1 MVSVWAT
8 TNKLVLGQVK
18 VHEKS
23 HEITA
28 IPELLKVLEL
38 AGCIVRIDAIGC
50 HKDIVKLITQENADY
65 VITLKKNQ
73 GNLYESV
80 EQLFKSGI
88 STGFPEL
95 QHSTYKPEAI
105 GHGRHG
111 IRNYVMLPGM
121 GFQLDPDS
129 VWSNLK
135 SVGMVEPIG
144 QVDDKTTVET
154 RYFISS
160 LESNVEQLAN
170 SVRSH
175 WAIENSLH
183 WVLDVALKQD
193 DYRIRK
199 DNAPQNFAVMRQ
211 IAVDLLG
218 KENPVKRGIKNKQFL
233 AAMDNN
239 S

>member
-8 TNKLVLGQVK
+8 TNRLVLGQVK

-23 HEITA
+23 NEITA

-88 STGFPEL
+88 STGFQEL
-95 QHSTYKPEAI
+95 QHSTYKPEET
-105 GHGRHG
+105 GHGLHE
-111 IRNYVMLPGM
+111 IRNF

-154 RYFISS
+154 LCFISS
-160 LESNVEQLAN
+160 LELNTEQLAN
-170 SVRSH
+170 SACSH
-175 WAIENSLH
+175 WAIENSLR

-193 DYRIRK
+193 DCRIRK
-199 DNAPQNFAVMRQ
+199 DNAQQNFAVMRQ

>member
-1 MVSVWAT
+1 MET
-8 TNKLVLGQVK
+8 LVYSIFL
-18 VHEKS
+18 
-23 HEITA
+23 T
-28 IPELLKVLEL
+28 L

-154 RYFISS
+154 LCFISS
-160 LESNVEQLAN
+160 LELNTEQLAN
-170 SVRSH
+170 SACSH
-175 WAIENSLH
+175 WAIENSLR

-193 DYRIRK
+193 DCRIRK

-211 IAVDLLG
+211 IAVNLLG

-233 AAMDNN
+233 AAMDNK